1 MQTDCRCSVTT
12 IDSPWISENGK
23 DLKNDIQAIINAK
36 ILHIFI
42 IAIAITVMQVAIIN
56 SQTL

>member
-1 MQTDCRCSVTT
+1 V
-12 IDSPWISENGK
+12 INENGK

-42 IAIAITVMQVAIIN
+42 IAIAITVIQVAINN